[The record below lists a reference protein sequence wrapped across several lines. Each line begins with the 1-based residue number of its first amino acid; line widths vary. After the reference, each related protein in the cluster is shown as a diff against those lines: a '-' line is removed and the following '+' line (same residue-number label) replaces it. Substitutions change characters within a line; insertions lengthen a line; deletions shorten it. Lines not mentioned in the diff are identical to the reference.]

1 LLLELGFLEVH
12 PDKMPGSKSVSRP
25 LEVDR
30 PLNYFGVTGGGQLK
44 TCSFRLER
52 LRPST
57 PQNSYRPVLV
67 ATNGTSRNTTSNIRQ
82 HQLELEGVCRVNWT
96 VRQTGTDRFELQTRV
111 QPNRGPRA
119 KTASARK

>member
-1 LLLELGFLEVH
+1 
-12 PDKMPGSKSVSRP
+12 MPGSKSVSRP